1 MPDDRVLRQQMQRLV
16 SCRVDKAKFPAD
28 IVQALIERAST
39 PLAYAPGV
47 RERLLTAACAAIRK
61 YHHDYFEEE
70 LQMELDKGRADRSYQ
85 YGRLLAVLEKVER
98 DTYDKDESREPN
110 AIRLQTMFR
119 RRPLHTFGIVND
131 QLERAYF
138 PRLKPVSRSYY
149 KRLISEIVE
158 IIYACPESEWDKP
171 LEDTYLMGYYLQR
184 KDLYT
189 AKTEKTGNTD
199 EEEN

>member
-1 MPDDRVLRQQMQRLV
+1 MTKTRAENRTP
-16 SCRVDKAKFPAD
+16 SGCRPCSAAAPCT
-28 IVQALIERAST
+28 RSASST
-39 PLAYAPGV
+39 
-47 RERLLTAACAAIRK
+47 
-61 YHHDYFEEE
+61 
-70 LQMELDKGRADRSYQ
+70 
-85 YGRLLAVLEKVER
+85 
-98 DTYDKDESREPN
+98 N
-110 AIRLQTMFR
+110 
-119 RRPLHTFGIVND
+119 

-149 KRLISEIVE
+149 KRLIGEIVE
-158 IIYACPESEWDKP
+158 IIYARPESEWDKP

>member
-1 MPDDRVLRQQMQRLV
+1 MGQDMDV
-16 SCRVDKAKFPAD
+16 
-28 IVQALIERAST
+28 IGGT
-39 PLAYAPGV
+39 
-47 RERLLTAACAAIRK
+47 
-61 YHHDYFEEE
+61 
-70 LQMELDKGRADRSYQ
+70 
-85 YGRLLAVLEKVER
+85 
-98 DTYDKDESREPN
+98 
-110 AIRLQTMFR
+110 IRLQAMFR
-119 RRPLHTFGIVND
+119 RRPLHTFGIIND

-149 KRLISEIVE
+149 KRLIGEIVE
-158 IIYACPESEWDKP
+158 IIYARPESEWDNP

>member
-1 MPDDRVLRQQMQRLV
+1 
-16 SCRVDKAKFPAD
+16 
-28 IVQALIERAST
+28 
-39 PLAYAPGV
+39 
-47 RERLLTAACAAIRK
+47 
-61 YHHDYFEEE
+61 
-70 LQMELDKGRADRSYQ
+70 MELDKGRADRSYQ
-85 YGRLLAVLEKVER
+85 YGRLLAVLEKAEW
-98 DTYDKDESREPN
+98 DTYDKYDKYDKEKSRDPN
-110 AIRLQTMFR
+110 AIRLQSMFR

-189 AKTEKTGNTD
+189 TKTEKTGNTD